1 MMRRSFKHQFIVAA
15 LLCFI
20 LTSAPLSGQNS
31 AEESCTIGVAA
42 GSATPDGRP
51 LLWKTR
57 DNASTPDN
65 EVVYCSSFKYKYVG
79 VLNADDVWT
88 PWMGVNEHGLSIVNA
103 NSTDLPTNTSG
114 LGNGGLMGHALGKC
128 RTVAEFM
135 HFLDSTN
142 ITGRSTHTN
151 YGVIDSTGAAAIFET
166 GGNAYYY
173 YNVADVPEGYIVR
186 TNFALNGGG
195 TGGIER
201 YNRSSELIKMFAS
214 GDSLNLKSILRYQL
228 RDFSD
233 EYSEPVSV
241 PFNGSWSNGK
251 PFGYIYCEKSI
262 CRPSSVSA
270 TVIHGVKPSEY
281 GGLTTMWTILGQPA
295 STIAIPYW
303 AIGNTPGEA
312 DGAVASSLCDKA
324 ALIRSLLF
332 DYAPD
337 GDYINSYKLRDGAGK
352 GLWPRL
358 FSLEDSVLNNI
369 EAYLD
374 SIRLSSTLPVDHMIA
389 KESAIAARVLEGLGY
404 CMNTLTTSIESDK
417 VTSQIMLYPN
427 PASGNIYFDNPG
439 EDELIITIFNLAG
452 LEVSGN
458 RVTGAGVHEID
469 IRPLNSGIY
478 IVVFTGPGIAERH
491 LLVKSPE

>member
-1 MMRRSFKHQFIVAA
+1 MHLLDLAA

-20 LTSAPLSGQNS
+20 LTSGHLSGQNS

-51 LLWKTR
+51 LVWKTR
-57 DNASTPDN
+57 DYASSPDN

-79 VLNADDVWT
+79 VLDAGDLWT
-88 PWMGVNEHGLSIVNA
+88 PWMGVNEHGFSIVNA
-103 NSTDLPTNTSG
+103 NITDLPTNTSG
-114 LGNGGLMGHALGKC
+114 LGNGGLMGHVLGKC

-142 ITGRSTHTN
+142 ITGRSTHAN

-186 TNFALNGGG
+186 TNFSLEGGG
-195 TGGIER
+195 TGGMER
-201 YNRSSELIKMFAS
+201 YKRSSELIKMFAS
-214 GDSLNLKSILRYQL
+214 GDSLNHKSILRYQQ

-241 PFNGSWSNGK
+241 PFNDSWSSGK
-251 PFGYIYCEKSI
+251 PYGYIYCEKSI

-281 GGLTTMWTILGQPA
+281 AGLTTMWTILGQPA
-295 STIAIPYW
+295 SSIAIPYW

-312 DGAVASSLCDKA
+312 DGPVTSSLCDKA
-324 ALIRSLLF
+324 AMIRSLLF

-337 GDYINSYKLRDGAGK
+337 GDYINSYKLIDGTGK
-352 GLWPRL
+352 GLWPCL
-358 FSLEDSVLNNI
+358 FSIEDSVLNNT

-374 SIRLSSTLPVDHMIA
+374 SIRLSSTLPVNHMIA
-389 KESAIAARVLEGLGY
+389 KESAIAARVLASLEI
-404 CMNTLTTSIESDK
+404 CMNRLTTSIEPNK
-417 VTSQIMLYPN
+417 VAGNINVYPN
-427 PASGNIYFDNPG
+427 PARDKIYLNYPG
-439 EDELIITIFNLAG
+439 EDGMIITIFNPAG
-452 LEVSGN
+452 TIVLSC
-458 RVTGAGVHEID
+458 RLTGTGPHELD
-469 IRPLNSGIY
+469 IKSLKSGIY
-478 IVVFTGPGIAERH
+478 IIVLTGSKGLAETH
-491 LLVKSPE
+491 ILVKSPE